1 MSDLGTGEKRLGGK
15 RKSDAAYWINT
26 GITIAL
32 MWGIGFLSPWG
43 SLSPLGMKV
52 LGIFIGLLYGWT
64 TIGFVWPS
72 LMGVIALGLSGY
84 QTVPQ
89 VLSAGFGAAQNT
101 VVCFFLFVFAAYMDR
116 IGLSHIIANW
126 FISRKACIGKPYV
139 LTLMIF
145 IAAYVLGATISL
157 FTAILLLFSIFYN
170 MCDTLGYKKLEK
182 YPVAVLCGI
191 VYSAMLGFALFPFK
205 AVQILVLSSLGT
217 VSGGMTV
224 DFAQFT
230 LTMFAVTAVCLALYM
245 AIMKYIVRPDVS
257 NFDGVGDIFEDL
269 RNVKMTQ
276 EQKIAAGF
284 LIFFMI
290 EMFIPSVL
298 PKTWAITQVFANLSI
313 PGSLALVLMLM
324 AMLKIKGKVS
334 FNYQDCATLGTNWEM
349 IIMFV
354 ATMPVSA
361 AMSDKNVGVI
371 TFLVELLSPI
381 LTNFSGIAFCIV
393 FLTLAA
399 VLTQVAHNL
408 VLAALLTPI
417 LYQFSIQLGADP
429 LLMCT
434 LFSFAIATAVAT
446 PGGSATAALMF
457 TNDWIGR
464 GNSYK
469 YGWLMAGLSLL
480 VTIVI
485 GLSFGSLV
493 FSF

>member
-1 MSDLGTGEKRLGGK
+1 
-15 RKSDAAYWINT
+15 
-26 GITIAL
+26 

-205 AVQILVLSSLGT
+205 RFRSW
-217 VSGGMTV
+217 
-224 DFAQFT
+224 F
-230 LTMFAVTAVCLALYM
+230 CLRSEPY
-245 AIMKYIVRPDVS
+245 
-257 NFDGVGDIFEDL
+257 
-269 RNVKMTQ
+269 
-276 EQKIAAGF
+276 
-284 LIFFMI
+284 
-290 EMFIPSVL
+290 
-298 PKTWAITQVFANLSI
+298 
-313 PGSLALVLMLM
+313 
-324 AMLKIKGKVS
+324 
-334 FNYQDCATLGTNWEM
+334 
-349 IIMFV
+349 
-354 ATMPVSA
+354 
-361 AMSDKNVGVI
+361 
-371 TFLVELLSPI
+371 
-381 LTNFSGIAFCIV
+381 
-393 FLTLAA
+393 
-399 VLTQVAHNL
+399 
-408 VLAALLTPI
+408 
-417 LYQFSIQLGADP
+417 
-429 LLMCT
+429 
-434 LFSFAIATAVAT
+434 
-446 PGGSATAALMF
+446 
-457 TNDWIGR
+457 
-464 GNSYK
+464 
-469 YGWLMAGLSLL
+469 
-480 VTIVI
+480 
-485 GLSFGSLV
+485 
-493 FSF
+493 

>member
-1 MSDLGTGEKRLGGK
+1 MSDLAKEETGLGKK
-15 RKSDAAYWINT
+15 RKSDATYWINT
-26 GITIAL
+26 AITIAL
-32 MWGIGFLSPWG
+32 MWGIGCLSPWG

-126 FISRKACIGKPYV
+126 FISRKFCIGKPYM

-145 IAAYVLGATISL
+145 VAAYVLGATISL

-170 MCDTLGYKKLEK
+170 MCETLGYKKLDK
-182 YPVAVLCGI
+182 YPVVVLCGI
-191 VYSAMLGFALFPFK
+191 VYSAMLGFAVFPFK

-217 VSGGMTV
+217 ASGGLTV
-224 DFAQFT
+224 DFGQFT
-230 LTMFAVTAVCLALYM
+230 VTMLAVTIVCLAAYM
-245 AIMKYIVRPDVS
+245 AIMKFIVRPDVS
-257 NFDGVGDIFEDL
+257 NFDGVGDMFEDL
-269 RNVKMTQ
+269 RNTKMNQ

-284 LIFFMI
+284 LVFFMV

-298 PKTWAITQVFANLSI
+298 PKDWAITQIFTNLSI

-334 FNYQDCATLGTNWEM
+334 FNYQDCATLGTNWDM

-361 AMSDKNVGVI
+361 AMSNKDVGVVN
-371 TFLVELLSPI
+371 FLVELLNPI
-381 LTNFSGIAFCIV
+381 LTNFNGIAFCIV
-393 FLTLAA
+393 FLAMAA
-399 VLTQVAHNL
+399 ILTQVAHNL

-417 LYQFSIQLGADP
+417 LYQFCVQLGADP

-464 GNSYK
+464 ANSYK
-469 YGWLMAGLSLL
+469 YGWLMAGLSLV
-480 VTIVI
+480 VTIVV

-493 FSF
+493 FGV

>member
-1 MSDLGTGEKRLGGK
+1 MSDLAKEETGLGKK
-15 RKSDAAYWINT
+15 RKSDATYWINT
-26 GITIAL
+26 AITIAL
-32 MWGIGFLSPWG
+32 MWGIGCLSPWG

-84 QTVPQ
+84 QAVPQ

-126 FISRKACIGKPYV
+126 FISRKFCIGKPYM

-145 IAAYVLGATISL
+145 VAAYVLGATISL

-170 MCDTLGYKKLEK
+170 MCETLGYKKLDK
-182 YPVAVLCGI
+182 YPVVVLCGI
-191 VYSAMLGFALFPFK
+191 VYSAMLGFAVFPFK

-217 VSGGMTV
+217 ASGGLTV
-224 DFAQFT
+224 DFGQFT
-230 LTMFAVTAVCLALYM
+230 VTMLAVTIVCLAAYM
-245 AIMKYIVRPDVS
+245 AIMKFIVRPDVS
-257 NFDGVGDIFEDL
+257 NFDGVGDMFEDL
-269 RNVKMTQ
+269 RNTKMNQ

-284 LIFFMI
+284 LVFFMI

-298 PKTWAITQVFANLSI
+298 PKDWAITQIFTNLSI

-334 FNYQDCATLGTNWEM
+334 FNYQDCATLGTNWDM

-361 AMSDKNVGVI
+361 AMSNKDVGVVS
-371 TFLVELLSPI
+371 FLVELLNPI
-381 LTNFSGIAFCIV
+381 LTNFNGIAFCIV
-393 FLTLAA
+393 FLAMAA
-399 VLTQVAHNL
+399 ILTQVAHNL

-417 LYQFSIQLGADP
+417 LYQFCVQLGADP

-464 GNSYK
+464 ANSYK
-469 YGWLMAGLSLL
+469 YGWLMAGLSLV
-480 VTIVI
+480 VTIVV

-493 FSF
+493 FGV

>member
-1 MSDLGTGEKRLGGK
+1 MSDLAKEETGLGKK
-15 RKSDAAYWINT
+15 RKSDATYWINT
-26 GITIAL
+26 AITIAL
-32 MWGIGFLSPWG
+32 MWGIGCLSPWG

-126 FISRKACIGKPYV
+126 FISRKFCIGKPYL

-145 IAAYVLGATISL
+145 VAAYVLGATISL

-170 MCDTLGYKKLEK
+170 MCETLGYKKLDK
-182 YPVAVLCGI
+182 YPVVVLCGI
-191 VYSAMLGFALFPFK
+191 VYSAMLGFAVFPFK

-217 VSGGMTV
+217 ASGGLTV
-224 DFAQFT
+224 DFGQFT
-230 LTMFAVTAVCLALYM
+230 VTMLAVTIVCLAAYM
-245 AIMKYIVRPDVS
+245 AIMKFVVRPDVS
-257 NFDGVGDIFEDL
+257 NFDGVGDMFEDL
-269 RNVKMTQ
+269 RNTKMNQ

-284 LIFFMI
+284 LVFFMI

-298 PKTWAITQVFANLSI
+298 PKDWVITQIFTNLSI

-334 FNYQDCATLGTNWEM
+334 FNYQDCATLGTNWDM

-361 AMSDKNVGVI
+361 AMSNKDVGVVN
-371 TFLVELLSPI
+371 FLVELLNPV

-393 FLTLAA
+393 FLAMAA
-399 VLTQVAHNL
+399 ILTQVAHNL

-417 LYQFSIQLGADP
+417 LYQFCVQLGADP

-464 GNSYK
+464 ANSYK
-469 YGWLMAGLSLL
+469 YGWLMAGLSLA
-480 VTIVI
+480 VTIVV

-493 FSF
+493 FGL

>member
-1 MSDLGTGEKRLGGK
+1 MSDLAKEETGLGK
-15 RKSDAAYWINT
+15 PRKSDAKYWINT
-26 GITIAL
+26 AITIAL
-32 MWGIGFLSPWG
+32 MWGIGYLSPWG

-126 FISRKACIGKPYV
+126 FISRKFCVGRPYV
-139 LTLMIF
+139 LVLMIF

-170 MCDTLGYKKLEK
+170 MCETLGYKKLEK
-182 YPVAVLCGI
+182 FPVAVLCGI
-191 VYSAMLGFALFPFK
+191 VYSAMLGFAVFPFK

-217 VSGGMTV
+217 ASGGLTV
-224 DFAQFT
+224 DFGAFT
-230 LTMFAVTAVCLALYM
+230 VTMFVVTVACLAAYM
-245 AIMKYIVRPDVS
+245 AFMRFIVRPDMS
-257 NFDGVGDIFEDL
+257 NFDGVGDMFEEL
-269 RNVKMTQ
+269 RHTKMNQ

-284 LIFFMI
+284 LVFFMI

-298 PKTWAITQVFANLSI
+298 PSDWTITKIFTNLSI
-313 PGSLALVLMLM
+313 PGSLALVIMLM
-324 AMLKIKGKVS
+324 AMLKIRGKVS
-334 FNYQDCATLGTNWEM
+334 FNYQDCATLGTNWDM

-354 ATMPVSA
+354 ATMPISS
-361 AMSDKNVGVI
+361 AMSDSKVGVVS
-371 TFLVELLSPI
+371 FLVDLLSPI
-381 LTNFSGIAFCIV
+381 MTNFSGLAFCVV
-393 FLTLAA
+393 FLALSLL
-399 VLTQVAHNL
+399 LTQVAHNL

-417 LYQFSIQLGADP
+417 LYQFCVQLGADP

-464 GNSYK
+464 ANSYK
-469 YGWLMAGLSLL
+469 YGWTMAAISLVMVVVVGLSVGTL
-480 VTIVI
+480 IF
-485 GLSFGSLV
+485 GL
-493 FSF
+493 